1 LIITDSLSLLTPF
14 PPMSPNNKRNL
25 ELAREMLSPPGDT
38 IQETIDALGMSQN
51 ELAERMGR
59 PTKTVNEIIKGKEA
73 ITPLTAVQLERVLGI
88 PANFW
93 LERERLY
100 VQALTAIEH
109 EQKLDTWAQ
118 TWPIQFPIKALQKL
132 NWIPKVESPAKMV
145 AALLSFFGV
154 ATPDE
159 WTSVYIGEQLNTSYY
174 RISLAHLTQHGAL
187 SAWLRK
193 GELQAKE
200 LNVKPFN
207 QKKFTKNLRDI
218 RSLVHKHPPDFK
230 ELLQQI
236 CAEVGVA
243 VVFTQCLPK
252 TNVSGV
258 ARWINNGQT
267 PLIQL
272 SGRYKSNDHFWFTFF
287 HEAGHI
293 LKHGK
298 KDFFIEGVDDL
309 PLDEEKEHEA
319 NEFAANYLIP
329 VKDYKNFVA
338 QGDFSESAILRFAD
352 AVETHPAVVAGRIS
366 RDGFIHYSEAVP
378 FKTKVDILT
387 KFEDN

>member
-1 LIITDSLSLLTPF
+1 
-14 PPMSPNNKRNL
+14 MSPTNKRNL

-38 IQETIDALGMSQN
+38 IQETIDALGMNQY

-59 PTKTVNEIIKGKEA
+59 PVKTVNEIIKGKEA
-73 ITPLTAVQLERVLGI
+73 ITPTTAVQLERVLGI
-88 PANFW
+88 PAGFW

-100 VQALTAIEH
+100 VQALTSIEH
-109 EQKLDTWAQ
+109 EQKLDVWAHTWL
-118 TWPIQFPIKALQKL
+118 IQFPIKFLEKL
-132 NWIPKVESPAKMV
+132 NWIPKTETPAKTV

-159 WTSVYIGEQLNTSYY
+159 WTSVYIGEQLQSSYY

-200 LNVKPFN
+200 LNIKPFDR
-207 QKKFTKNLRDI
+207 KKITENLVAI
-218 RSLVHKHPPDFK
+218 RSLAHQHPANFK
-230 ELLQQI
+230 EQLQQR
-236 CAEVGVA
+236 CAEAGVA

-298 KDFFIEGVDDL
+298 KDFFIEGVVEL
-309 PLDEEKEHEA
+309 PLDQEKEREA

-329 VKDYKNFVA
+329 ARDYKTFVA

-352 AVETHPAVVAGRIS
+352 SVKTHPAVVAGRIS
-366 RDGFIHYSEAVP
+366 YDGFIH
-378 FKTKVDILT
+378 
-387 KFEDN
+387 

>member
-1 LIITDSLSLLTPF
+1 MTR
-14 PPMSPNNKRNL
+14 NNKRNL

-38 IQETIDALGMSQN
+38 IQETIDVLGMNQY

-59 PTKTVNEIIKGKEA
+59 PVKTINEIIKGKEA
-73 ITPLTAVQLERVLGI
+73 ITPSTAVQLERVLGI
-88 PANFW
+88 PADFW
-93 LERERLY
+93 LERERQY

-109 EQKLDTWAQ
+109 EQKLDSWAETWL
-118 TWPIQFPIKALQKL
+118 IQFPVKALEKL
-132 NWIPKVESPAKMV
+132 NWIPRTETRAMTV
-145 AALLSFFGV
+145 AALLSYFAV

-159 WTSVYIGEQLNTSYY
+159 WTSVYIGKQLHNSYY
-174 RISLAHLTQHGAL
+174 RISLAHVTQHGAL

-193 GELQAKE
+193 GELQAKD
-200 LNVKPFN
+200 LKIKPFDR
-207 QKKFTKNLRDI
+207 KKFQENLSVI
-218 RSLVHKHPPDFK
+218 RGLAHQHPADFK
-230 ELLQQI
+230 EQLQQL
-236 CAEVGVA
+236 CAEAGLA

-258 ARWINNGQT
+258 ARWVNSGQT

-298 KDFFIEGVDDL
+298 KDFFIEGIADI
-309 PLDEEKEHEA
+309 PLDEGKEREA

-329 VKDYKNFVA
+329 VRDFKRFVA
-338 QGDFSESAILRFAD
+338 QGDFSEQAIIQFA
-352 AVETHPAVVAGRIS
+352 ASVETHPAVVAGRLSHEGMI
-366 RDGFIHYSEAVP
+366 P
-378 FKTKVDILT
+378 FSGAAAFKIKVEILD
-387 KFEDN
+387 ECEEV

>member
-1 LIITDSLSLLTPF
+1 
-14 PPMSPNNKRNL
+14 MSPSNKRNL

-38 IQETIDALGMSQN
+38 IQETIDALGMNQY
-51 ELAERMGR
+51 ELAERLGR

-73 ITPLTAVQLERVLGI
+73 ITPTTAVQLERVLGI
-88 PANFW
+88 PASFW

-109 EQKLDTWAQ
+109 EQKLDSWGQ
-118 TWPIQFPIKALQKL
+118 TWLPQFPIRELQKF
-132 NWIPKVESPAKMV
+132 NWIPKLDTPAKTV
-145 AALLSFFGV
+145 AALLSYFGV

-159 WTSVYIGEQLNTSYY
+159 WTSVYIGEHLETSYY

-200 LNVKPFN
+200 LKIKPFN
-207 QKKFTKNLRDI
+207 RIKFQESLSVI
-218 RSLVHKHPPDFK
+218 RRLAHQHPADFK
-230 ELLQQI
+230 AKLQQL
-236 CAEVGVA
+236 CAEAGLA
-243 VVFTQCLPK
+243 MVFTQCLLK

-258 ARWINNGQT
+258 ARWVNNGQT

-298 KDFFIEGVDDL
+298 KDFFIEGVVGL
-309 PLDEEKEHEA
+309 PLDQGKEREA
-319 NEFAANYLIP
+319 NEFACNYLIP
-329 VKDYKNFVA
+329 ARDYKNFVE
-338 QGDFSESAILRFAD
+338 QGDFSESAILRFA
-352 AVETHPAVVAGRIS
+352 ASVETHPAVVAGRMS
-366 RDGFIHYSEAVP
+366 HDGFIHYSGVAA
-378 FKTKVDILT
+378 FRIKVEI
-387 KFEDN
+387 FEGYG

>member
-1 LIITDSLSLLTPF
+1 
-14 PPMSPNNKRNL
+14 MSPSNKRNL
-25 ELAREMLSPPGDT
+25 EFAREMLSPPGDT
-38 IQETIDALGMSQN
+38 IQETIDALGMNQY

-59 PTKTVNEIIKGKEA
+59 PIKTVNEIIKGKEA
-73 ITPLTAVQLERVLGI
+73 ITPSTAVQLERVLGI
-88 PANFW
+88 PTSFW

-109 EQKLDTWAQ
+109 EQKLETWVE
-118 TWPIQFPIKALQKL
+118 TWLIQFPIKALEKL
-132 NWIPKVESPAKMV
+132 NWIPKAETATKTV

-159 WTSVYIGEQLNTSYY
+159 WTAVYVGEQLQNSYY
-174 RISLAHLTQHGAL
+174 RISLAHLTQQGAL

-193 GELQAKE
+193 GELQAKG
-200 LNVKPFN
+200 LKIKPFDR
-207 QKKFTKNLRDI
+207 KKFQKNLVAI
-218 RSLVHKHPPDFK
+218 RGLAHRHPADFK
-230 ELLQQI
+230 EQLQTL
-236 CAEVGVA
+236 CSESGLA

-258 ARWINNGQT
+258 ARWIGQT

-287 HEAGHI
+287 HETGHI

-298 KDFFIEGVDDL
+298 KDFFIEGISEIH
-309 PLDEEKEHEA
+309 LDEEKEREA

-329 VKDYKNFVA
+329 ARDFKRFVE
-338 QGDFSESAILRFAD
+338 QGDFSESAMVQFAES
-352 AVETHPAVVAGRIS
+352 VKIHPAVVAGRLS
-366 RDGFIHYSEAVP
+366 HEAMIHFSEAAS
-378 FKTKVDILT
+378 FKIKVEILET
-387 KFEDN
+387 DERVQSFLQTRLGAKKF

>member
-1 LIITDSLSLLTPF
+1 
-14 PPMSPNNKRNL
+14 MSPNNKRHL

-59 PTKTVNEIIKGKEA
+59 PTKTINEIIKGKEA
-73 ITPLTAVQLERVLGI
+73 ITPATAVQLERVLGI
-88 PANFW
+88 SASFW

-109 EQKLDTWAQ
+109 DQKLDAWAQ

-132 NWIPKVESPAKMV
+132 HWIPKVESPAKLV
-145 AALLSFFGV
+145 AALLAFFGV

-159 WTSVYIGEQLNTSYY
+159 WTSVYIGEQLQNSYY

-200 LNVKPFN
+200 LNVVPYDR
-207 QKKFTKNLRDI
+207 KKFTENLLVI
-218 RSLVHKHPPDFK
+218 RKLAHQHPADFK
-230 ELLQQI
+230 EQLQQR
-236 CAEVGVA
+236 CVEAGVA

-298 KDFFIEGVDDL
+298 KDFFIEGVDGISMDAA
-309 PLDEEKEHEA
+309 KEREA

-329 VKDYKNFVA
+329 AAEYKNFTA
-338 QGDFSESAILRFAD
+338 RNDFSGSAILHFA
-352 AVETHPAVVAGRIS
+352 ATVETHPAIVAGRIS
-366 RDGFIHYSEAVP
+366 HEGFIHYSEAAS
-378 FKTKVDILT
+378 FKIKVDILAEC
-387 KFEDN
+387 EDI

>member
-1 LIITDSLSLLTPF
+1 
-14 PPMSPNNKRNL
+14 MSPNNKRNL

-38 IQETIDALGMSQN
+38 IQETIDTLGMSQN

-109 EQKLDTWAQ
+109 EQKLDIWAQ

-200 LNVKPFN
+200 LNVKPFD
-207 QKKFTKNLRDI
+207 QKKFSGNLLTI
-218 RSLVHKHPPDFK
+218 RNLVRQHPIDFK
-230 ELLQQI
+230 EQLQRI
-236 CAEVGVA
+236 CAEAGVA
-243 VVFTQCLPK
+243 VVFTHCLPK

-258 ARWINNGQT
+258 ARWIGQT

-298 KDFFIEGVDDL
+298 KDFFIEGVEGLSMD
-309 PLDEEKEHEA
+309 PEKEQEA
-319 NEFAANYLIP
+319 NEFAANYLVP
-329 VKDYKNFVA
+329 SRDYKNFVA
-338 QGDFSESAILRFAD
+338 QGDFSKTAILRFAD
-352 AVETHPAVVAGRIS
+352 LVETHPAVVAGRIS
-366 RDGFIHYSEAVP
+366 REGYMLYSEATP
-378 FKTKVDILT
+378 FKIKVGILAEGEDI
-387 KFEDN
+387 

>member
-1 LIITDSLSLLTPF
+1 
-14 PPMSPNNKRNL
+14 MSPNNKRNL

-38 IQETIDALGMSQN
+38 IQETIDALGMNQY

-59 PTKTVNEIIKGKEA
+59 SVKTVNEIIKGKEA
-73 ITPLTAVQLERVLGI
+73 ITPTTAVQLERVLGI
-88 PANFW
+88 PASFW

-109 EQKLDTWAQ
+109 EQKLDAWAQ
-118 TWPIQFPIKALQKL
+118 TWLIQFPIKALQKL
-132 NWIPKVESPAKMV
+132 NWIPQAESPAKIV
-145 AALLSFFGV
+145 ATLLSFFGV
-154 ATPDE
+154 ASPDE
-159 WTSVYIGEQLNTSYY
+159 WTSVYIGEQLQNSYY
-174 RISLAHLTQHGAL
+174 RISLAHLTQNGAL

-200 LNVKPFN
+200 LNVKPFDR
-207 QKKFTKNLRDI
+207 KKFTENLMTI
-218 RSLVHKHPPDFK
+218 RSLAHQHPADFK
-230 ELLQQI
+230 EQLQQG
-236 CAEVGVA
+236 CAEAGVA
-243 VVFTQCLPK
+243 LVFTQCLPK

-258 ARWINNGQT
+258 ARWIGQT

-298 KDFFIEGVDDL
+298 KDFFIEGVTDLLMDD
-309 PLDEEKEHEA
+309 EKEREA

-329 VKDYKNFVA
+329 ARDYKTFVA

-352 AVETHPAVVAGRIS
+352 SVETHPAVVAGRIS
-366 RDGFIHYSEAVP
+366 HEGLIHYSEAAA
-378 FKTKVDILT
+378 FKIKVDILQ
-387 KFEDN
+387 EDEKD

>member
-1 LIITDSLSLLTPF
+1 
-14 PPMSPNNKRNL
+14 MSPNNKRNL
-25 ELAREMLSPPGDT
+25 ELAREMLSPPGET
-38 IQETIDALGMSQN
+38 IQETIDALGMNQY

-59 PTKTVNEIIKGKEA
+59 PIKTINEIIKGKEA
-73 ITPLTAVQLERVLGI
+73 ITPTTAVQLERVLGI
-88 PANFW
+88 PTSFW

-100 VQALTAIEH
+100 IQALTAIEH
-109 EQKLDTWAQ
+109 EQKLDAWAQ
-118 TWPIQFPIKALQKL
+118 TWLIQFPIKELQKL
-132 NWIPKVESPAKMV
+132 NWIPKAESSAKLV

-159 WTSVYIGEQLNTSYY
+159 WTSVYIGEQLQNSYY

-200 LNVKPFN
+200 LNIKPFDRKN
-207 QKKFTKNLRDI
+207 FTENLGAI
-218 RSLVHKHPPDFK
+218 RSLAHQHPADFK
-230 ELLQQI
+230 EQLQKL
-236 CAEVGVA
+236 CSESGVA
-243 VVFTQCLPK
+243 IVFTQCLPK

-258 ARWINNGQT
+258 ARWIGQT

-298 KDFFIEGVDDL
+298 KDFFIEGVADL
-309 PLDEEKEHEA
+309 IMDEEKEREA

-329 VKDYKNFVA
+329 ARDYKIFVA
-338 QGDFSESAILRFAD
+338 QGDFSESSIRRFAES
-352 AVETHPAVVAGRIS
+352 VKTHPAVVAGRMS
-366 RDGFIHYSEAVP
+366 RETLIHYSVVAA
-378 FKTKVDILT
+378 FRIKVYIL
-387 KFEDN
+387 EGGA

>member
-1 LIITDSLSLLTPF
+1 
-14 PPMSPNNKRNL
+14 M
-25 ELAREMLSPPGDT
+25 AREMLSPPGDT
-38 IQETIDALGMSQN
+38 IQETIGALGMNQY

-59 PTKTVNEIIKGKEA
+59 PVKTVNEIIKGKEA
-73 ITPLTAVQLERVLGI
+73 ITPATAVQLERVLGI
-88 PANFW
+88 QAAFW
-93 LERERLY
+93 LERERQY

-109 EQKLDTWAQ
+109 EKKLESWAETWL
-118 TWPIQFPIKALQKL
+118 IQFPIKAIEKL
-132 NWIPKVESPAKMV
+132 NWIPRTETQAKTV

-159 WTSVYIGEQLNTSYY
+159 WTSVYIGEQLQNSYY
-174 RISLAHLTQHGAL
+174 RISLAHLTEHGAL

-193 GELQAKE
+193 GELQAKT
-200 LNVKPFN
+200 LRTTSFDR
-207 QKKFTKNLRDI
+207 KKLQKNLPAI
-218 RSLVHKHPPDFK
+218 RSLVHQHSADFK
-230 ELLQQI
+230 ERLQQL
-236 CAEVGVA
+236 CAEAGLA

-298 KDFFIEGVDDL
+298 KDFFIEGVTNFR
-309 PLDEEKEHEA
+309 LDEEKEREA
-319 NEFAANYLIP
+319 NEFAANCLIP
-329 VKDYKNFVA
+329 ARDYKNFVA
-338 QGDFSESAILRFAD
+338 EGDFSKLAILGFA
-352 AVETHPAVVAGRIS
+352 ASIETHPAVVAGRMS
-366 RDGFIHYSEAVP
+366 HDGLIHFSEAQQ
-378 FKTKVDILT
+378 FKIKVDILA
-387 KFEDN
+387 ECEEV